1 MSGLPVENKVVVRIF
16 GEEYPITGINDPA
29 YISRVADLV
38 DARMQD
44 VARQSRSK
52 ARDKIAIL
60 TALSLASELL
70 EQTEKLQEATGESES
85 SLDHLL
91 TQLDEALSGN

>member
-1 MSGLPVENKVVVRIF
+1 VSGLPVENKVVVRIF
-16 GEEYPITGINDPA
+16 GEEYPITGIDDPA

-38 DARMQD
+38 DSRMQD

-70 EQTEKLQEATGESES
+70 EQSDRLQQATGKSES
-85 SLDHLL
+85 SLDNMLAR
-91 TQLDEALSGN
+91 LDEALSGN